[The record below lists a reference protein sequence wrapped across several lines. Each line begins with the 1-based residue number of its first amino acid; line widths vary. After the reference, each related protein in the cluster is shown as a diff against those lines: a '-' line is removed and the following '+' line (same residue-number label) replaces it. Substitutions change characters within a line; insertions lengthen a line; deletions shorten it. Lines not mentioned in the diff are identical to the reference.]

1 MKTCYIVC
9 ALDCTLDFNI
19 SDEDIVI
26 AADKGY
32 EQLKKSGYRPNVV
45 IGDFDSYV
53 GKINCENIIKYPVKK
68 DDTDSALA
76 VEYAINHGYK
86 NIVIY
91 GAIGG
96 TLDHTIANIS
106 LLSRYSIKGINIV
119 LIDENNVLFAI
130 SDRNITFDEKAVGR
144 ISVFSATE
152 RSLGVVE
159 KGLLYEL
166 DEVEMKSNIS
176 VGVSNEF
183 IGRKSVISVKKGT
196 LLIYTSKENYN
207 NHLTTK

>member
-9 ALDCTLDFNI
+9 ALDCGLDFKIN
-19 SDEDIVI
+19 DEDLVI

-32 EQLKKSGYRPNVV
+32 EQLKKNGYRPNVV
-45 IGDFDSYV
+45 IGDFDSYT
-53 GKINCENIIKYPVKK
+53 GKINCENVIKYPVKK
-68 DDTDSALA
+68 DDTDSVLA
-76 VEYAINHGYK
+76 IEYAINQGYK
-86 NIVIY
+86 NIIVF

-96 TLDHTIANIS
+96 LLDHTIANIS
-106 LLSRYSIKGINIV
+106 LLSRYSPYGINVV
-119 LIDENNVLFAI
+119 LVDKDNVLFSVSNSEI
-130 SDRNITFDEKAVGR
+130 SFDENACGR

-152 RSLGVVE
+152 SSLGVVE

-166 DEVEMKSNIS
+166 EGAELKSNIS
-176 VGVSNEF
+176 LGVSNEF
-183 IGRKSVISVKKGT
+183 IGKKSVISVKKGI

>member
-9 ALDCTLDFNI
+9 ALDCVLDFNI
-19 SDEDIVI
+19 GREDIII

-32 EQLKKSGYRPNVV
+32 EQLEKNGYHPDVV
-45 IGDFDSYV
+45 IGDFDSYTE
-53 GKINCENIIKYPVKK
+53 KINCENIIKYPVKK

-76 VEYAINHGYK
+76 IEYAINQGYK
-86 NIVIY
+86 NIVIF

-96 TLDHTIANIS
+96 LLDHTIANIS
-106 LLSRYSIKGINIV
+106 LLSRYSPKGINIV
-119 LIDENNVLFAI
+119 FVDNNNVLFSVSNREIA
-130 SDRNITFDEKAVGR
+130 FDEHAFGR

-152 RSLGVVE
+152 SSFGVVE

-166 DEVEMKSNIS
+166 EGADLKSSIS
-176 VGVSNEF
+176 LGVSNEF
-183 IGRKSVISVKKGT
+183 IGKKSIISVKNGT

-207 NHLTTK
+207 NHLTIK